1 MGVPVLIM
9 GESGSG
15 KTYSLKNFGEH
26 EVLVLK
32 VGGKNF
38 PFQKQL
44 DNINNASYDHIACAL
59 KEAKYKAYVI
69 DDSQYLLTFEMFD
82 RAKETGYNKFTDI
95 AQRFY
100 KMLKYI
106 VTGTTSDTIVY
117 LLHHVEQTDTG
128 RIKAKT
134 VGKMLDNLLTVEG
147 LFDIVLLTQV
157 VSDEHKFITQS
168 DGYTTC
174 KSPENMFEKEIK
186 NDLKAVD
193 DRIREYWK
201 LDKKGEQKK

>member
-26 EVLVLK
+26 EALVFK

-38 PFQKQL
+38 PFQKQI
-44 DNINNASYDHIACAL
+44 DSINNASYDHIASAL
-59 KEAKYKAYVI
+59 KEGKYKTYII

-82 RAKETGYNKFTDI
+82 RAKETGYGKFTDI

-106 VTGTTSDTIVY
+106 VTGTSPDTIVY
-117 LLHHVEQTDTG
+117 LLHHTEQTDAG
-128 RIKAKT
+128 KIKAKT

-147 LFDIVLLTQV
+147 LFDIVLLAQV
-157 VSDEHKFITQS
+157 TSDEHKFITQN

-174 KSPENMFEKEIK
+174 KSPEEMFEREIK

-193 DRIREYWK
+193 ARIREYWK
-201 LDKKGEQKK
+201 LNQKGEKK